1 MENEKKTRKRLAFPP
16 EEIKAF
22 ALATSLAEAARHYGL
37 KETTVRSMACR
48 GKWMTPDRIKR
59 EKGKLLE
66 AQKEVMQ
73 AREGRTIATVADD
86 LENHLLSSSK
96 AFRTGMATA
105 LSRIGE
111 TAGAMD
117 GLTALDNARR
127 LKDASDIA
135 KTVLGIGADADAPR
149 LQVNLLNL
157 SASSFSG
164 S

>member
-1 MENEKKTRKRLAFPP
+1 MKQIGEAKATLKTLSGAQGREVTNVTAGQALEEHLANSTKTF
-16 EEIKAF
+16 
-22 ALATSLAEAARHYGL
+22 
-37 KETTVRSMACR
+37 RS
-48 GKWMTPDRIKR
+48 
-59 EKGKLLE
+59 
-66 AQKEVMQ
+66 
-73 AREGRTIATVADD
+73 
-86 LENHLLSSSK
+86 
-96 AFRTGMATA
+96 GMATA

-111 TAGAMD
+111 TASEMD

-135 KTVLGIGADADAPR
+135 KVVLGIGADADAPR

>member
-1 MENEKKTRKRLAFPP
+1 MPYKAIPIDREEVKTTF
-16 EEIKAF
+16 
-22 ALATSLAEAARHYGL
+22 LATGSLSETARLHNLKTGTIRQWAKRYQWPTPHNLLKQIGEAKATL
-37 KETTVRSMACR
+37 KTLSGAQGREVTNVTAGQALEEHLANSTKTFRS
-48 GKWMTPDRIKR
+48 
-59 EKGKLLE
+59 
-66 AQKEVMQ
+66 
-73 AREGRTIATVADD
+73 
-86 LENHLLSSSK
+86 
-96 AFRTGMATA
+96 GMATA

-111 TAGAMD
+111 TAGTMD

-135 KTVLGIGADADAPR
+135 KVVLGIGADADAPR

>member
-1 MENEKKTRKRLAFPP
+1 MPAAHPINR
-16 EEIKAF
+16 EELKAF
-22 ALATSLAEAARHYGL
+22 CLATSLAEGARKWNL
-37 KETTVRSMACR
+37 PLSTVRNIA
-48 GKWMTPDRIKR
+48 
-59 EKGKLLE
+59 
-66 AQKEVMQ
+66 
-73 AREGRTIATVADD
+73 AREGWRTPNRVKKDRERIEQEEKALALAKGRTVATAGEA
-86 LENHLLSSSK
+86 LEEHLANSAK
-96 AFRTGMATA
+96 TFRSGMATA

-111 TAGAMD
+111 TAGTMD